1 MERKEV
7 LFSTIL
13 SGAVYGIDCQLV
25 SVEVDLS
32 KGLPC
37 FVMVGMLGSEVKE
50 AGERVRIA
58 LKNSGILIPPMHI
71 AVNISPGNLRKE
83 GTGFDLPITVGV
95 LEAMG
100 KLPAGCSSGMMLVG
114 EISLDGGI
122 RPVRGVLPLVNC
134 ARKSGVR
141 CCLVPMENLS
151 EAAAV
156 KGMKAV
162 GVENLQQVISYLN
175 LNRKEQDAFCTRL
188 EQKEGAE
195 NEKQKKKQQSKVDFE
210 QIIGQENVRQGALI
224 AAAGFH
230 HLLIVGPPGAGKTMI
245 ARRLPTILP
254 PLSAEESLEVSS
266 IHSISGA
273 LSGEEPLLKL
283 RPFLSPHH
291 TISPQALSGG
301 GRIPKPGVIS
311 LAHRG
316 VLFLDELPEFKRQ
329 TLDLLRQPLEDK
341 TIQIAR
347 TGGVFTY
354 PADIMLCGAMN
365 PCPCGYYP
373 DRNRCRCTPSEIHQY
388 LSHISGPVLDRID
401 LFVAAARVSVKQL
414 QSAKKGESSAAM
426 RKKVLM
432 ARRAQEKRY
441 QGSGFCFNAD
451 LPAGQIEEYCFL
463 GAEERKMLERL
474 YVRMDLSARAYH
486 RMLKVARTIADLA
499 QSERVR
505 VEHIA
510 QAAGYRRM
518 ELFEG
523 EG

>member
-1 MERKEV
+1 M
-7 LFSTIL
+7 FS
-13 SGAVYGIDCQLV
+13 
-25 SVEVDLS
+25 
-32 KGLPC
+32 
-37 FVMVGMLGSEVKE
+37 
-50 AGERVRIA
+50 
-58 LKNSGILIPPMHI
+58 
-71 AVNISPGNLRKE
+71 
-83 GTGFDLPITVGV
+83 
-95 LEAMG
+95 
-100 KLPAGCSSGMMLVG
+100 
-114 EISLDGGI
+114 
-122 RPVRGVLPLVNC
+122 
-134 ARKSGVR
+134 
-141 CCLVPMENLS
+141 
-151 EAAAV
+151 
-156 KGMKAV
+156 
-162 GVENLQQVISYLN
+162 
-175 LNRKEQDAFCTRL
+175 
-188 EQKEGAE
+188 
-195 NEKQKKKQQSKVDFE
+195 QS
-210 QIIGQENVRQGALI
+210 
-224 AAAGFH
+224 
-230 HLLIVGPPGAGKTMI
+230 
-245 ARRLPTILP
+245 
-254 PLSAEESLEVSS
+254 
-266 IHSISGA
+266 
-273 LSGEEPLLKL
+273 
-283 RPFLSPHH
+283 
-291 TISPQALSGG
+291 
-301 GRIPKPGVIS
+301 
-311 LAHRG
+311 G

-401 LFVAAARVSVKQL
+401 LFVTAARVSVKQL
-414 QSAKKGESSAAM
+414 QSAKKGESSATM